1 MQDAPDFADHAV
13 AQWQR
18 QRPELDFSA
27 MGPLARFARLG
38 LLGQQLVDG
47 IFAAE
52 SLDRGEFDV
61 LATLRRSGPDT
72 AVTPSRLAESLLT
85 TRGGMSKRI
94 DRLEARTLV
103 RRAGLPGDRR
113 SQLISLTPDGLAL
126 IDRLVERHAANESRL
141 LNVLSPEDLA
151 GFDRALRRLL
161 AALPEL
167 LDAPQPE
174 AGPAIR

>member
-1 MQDAPDFADHAV
+1 MQDAPDFADDAV

-47 IFAAE
+47 VFAAE
-52 SLDRGEFDV
+52 GLDRGEFDV
-61 LATLRRSGPDT
+61 LATLRRSGPD
-72 AVTPSRLAESLLT
+72 AAMTPSRLAESLLT

-94 DRLEARTLV
+94 DRLEARALV
-103 RRAGLPGDRR
+103 QRAGLPGDRR

-126 IDRLVERHAANESRL
+126 IDRLIERHAANESRL
-141 LNVLSPEDLA
+141 LGSLTPGELA

-161 AALPEL
+161 AAVPGLQ
-167 LDAPQPE
+167 APPPTE
-174 AGPAIR
+174 G